1 MTPEKMRQTMELKQ
15 LEMKLGALD
24 RLEEARARNTEHL
37 KRLEASYKR
46 MRDTPPKAAV
56 KLNAEDTRKAL
67 QMLKDAGRTP
77 VYPGKDGNYSYVA
90 GGVQYMFKGDGT
102 VMVQQEGVATSP
114 QSQQEML
121 ATMDRSLA
129 RLHEWL
135 RDTSG
140 ERAALVTQRD
150 ALLGRIA
157 A

>member
-1 MTPEKMRQTMELKQ
+1 MT
-15 LEMKLGALD
+15 
-24 RLEEARARNTEHL
+24 
-37 KRLEASYKR
+37 
-46 MRDTPPKAAV
+46 
-56 KLNAEDTRKAL
+56 
-67 QMLKDAGRTP
+67 
-77 VYPGKDGNYSYVA
+77 
-90 GGVQYMFKGDGT
+90 
-102 VMVQQEGVATSP
+102 VQQEGVATSP